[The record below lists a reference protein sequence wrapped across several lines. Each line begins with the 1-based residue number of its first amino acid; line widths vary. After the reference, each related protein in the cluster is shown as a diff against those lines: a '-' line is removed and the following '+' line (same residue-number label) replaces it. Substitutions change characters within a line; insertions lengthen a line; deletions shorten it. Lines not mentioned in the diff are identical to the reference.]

1 MTVSWIA
8 EHVPWYSIEKTLDR
22 PWRDEDVAM
31 SMPVKLGDF
40 ATETDARVAV
50 ASDLTRSAE
59 FGHVARGGD
68 APKYLASASAILAG
82 VDGVRIYGRFW
93 RVRQV

>member
-1 MTVSWIA
+1 MTWIA
-8 EHVPWYSIEKTLDR
+8 EHVPWYSVDKTLDR
-22 PWRDEDVAM
+22 PWRDEDIAM

-50 ASDLTRSAE
+50 ASDLVRSAE
-59 FGHVARGGD
+59 FGHVTRGGD
-68 APKYLASASAILAG
+68 APKYMAAATAILAG

-93 RVRQV
+93 RVREV